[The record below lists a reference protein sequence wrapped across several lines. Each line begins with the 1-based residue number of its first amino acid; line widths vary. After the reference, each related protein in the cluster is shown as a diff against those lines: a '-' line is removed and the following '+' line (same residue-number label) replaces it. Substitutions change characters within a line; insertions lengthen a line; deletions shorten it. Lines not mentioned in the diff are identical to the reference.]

1 MDPNKILRNQY
12 RQLEHGSGWIEA
24 EKIFSHGLVV
34 GFAPLHLL
42 GDDVSILESSLD
54 FRGAKYS
61 ARAAQ
66 VVSDVDD
73 VGGLSDRVRAGHAQM
88 NTFFNRYRSR

>member
-1 MDPNKILRNQY
+1 MDPNKILCTQY

-42 GDDVSILESSLD
+42 GDDVDVTEPTLD
-54 FRGAKYS
+54 
-61 ARAAQ
+61 RAAFEY
-66 VVSDVDD
+66 
-73 VGGLSDRVRAGHAQM
+73 GG
-88 NTFFNRYRSR
+88 

>member
-1 MDPNKILRNQY
+1 MDPNRILCTQY
-12 RQLEHGSGWIEA
+12 RWLEHGPGWIEA
-24 EKIFSHGLVV
+24 EKIFADGLVV

-42 GDDVSILESSLD
+42 RDHVSILESTLD
-54 FRGAKYS
+54 FRGTKYS

-66 VVSDVDD
+66 VVRDVDD
-73 VGGLSDRVRAGHAQM
+73 VGGLSNRVRAGHAQM